1 MSKENKLEQSS
12 LALDILKDLKKTNKR
27 LILANI
33 LLIIALVLAIIF

>member
-1 MSKENKLEQSS
+1 MKNNKKTSIAWEMLKDSKE
-12 LALDILKDLKKTNKR
+12 ANKR

>member
-27 LILANI
+27 LFIINVLLLLALILAI
-33 LLIIALVLAIIF
+33 VF